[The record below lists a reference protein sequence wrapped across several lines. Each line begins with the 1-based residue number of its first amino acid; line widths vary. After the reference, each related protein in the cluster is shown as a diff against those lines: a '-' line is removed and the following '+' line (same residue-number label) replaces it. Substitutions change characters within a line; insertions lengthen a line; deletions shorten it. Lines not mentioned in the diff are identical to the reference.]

1 MIERLTPYLSLIKA
15 AGLVVA
21 ILAALWWWSS
31 HNQEQQAIGYAR
43 AAAEYNW
50 RLAAAKEAA
59 DRREQGWL
67 LQWERA
73 IHDRVETE
81 KQLAAARADAAA
93 ADQRLRHTAADFRHR
108 LATASAEAARAAAI
122 TAAELLGECS
132 GEYQSLAAAADG
144 HAADATA
151 CRAAWPE

>member
-15 AGLVVA
+15 AAIVVA

-31 HNQEQQAIGYAR
+31 HNQAQQAIGYAK
-43 AAAEYNW
+43 AAAEYDR

-59 DRREQGWL
+59 AWREQGWAS
-67 LQWERA
+67 QWERA

-81 KQLAAARADAAA
+81 KQLAAARAAAVA
-93 ADQRLRHTAADFRHR
+93 ADQRLRHTAADFRQR
-108 LATASAEAARAAAI
+108 LATATTEAARAAAI

-144 HAADATA
+144 HAADAVA